1 MRHVSYLVVEM
12 RVSTTGPQAERERV
26 IGTTEKAAALDM
38 LLSEKLATLE
48 KLPEAV
54 RPSQTQTRET

>member
-1 MRHVSYLVVEM
+1 M
-12 RVSTTGPQAERERV
+12 QAERERV
-26 IGTTEKAAALDM
+26 IGTTEQAAALDM

-54 RPSQTQTRET
+54 RLPEDDEQLHIIDDLVHSHR